1 MNLIRLSIERP
12 TAILAGVIILVVFG
26 FVALKSIPIQ
36 LIPDVRKPLLT
47 VTTAWPGASPVE
59 VEREIVNRQEENLK
73 GLEGVTQMTS
83 RSLPGRAE
91 VYLEYALG
99 TDMNRA
105 LLLVANRL
113 DQIGNYPN
121 EAREAVLRSSGSEDN
136 PITWIVLTRLPG
148 NERPMN
154 AYGDFVENV
163 VQERIE
169 RVPGVSRSNV
179 FGGTERELKVI
190 IDPERLA
197 RYGLTVPDVVSRLR
211 GANAS
216 VSAGAVEEGKR
227 AYIVRTEGELKTV
240 EQVQNVVLRSE
251 RDESSGRIGRVVVG
265 DIAAVEFGYKQRT
278 GQFRSLGGD
287 AMAVNAVRETGA
299 NVIETMAGIREAIDE
314 LNEFDLPNAGLVA
327 TQSYDETVYIES
339 AIDLVRQNILMGGTL
354 AVAILI
360 LFLRSWRAT
369 TVVALSIPV
378 SVVGSFVAMAALG
391 RSINVISLAGIAFAV
406 GLVVDAAIVVL
417 ENIYRLKSE
426 GLGRR
431 EAAYKGAQ
439 QVWSAVLVSAT
450 TTVAV
455 FAPILIM
462 QAEVGQL
469 FRDIAVA
476 ISVAVSLS
484 LLVSVTVIPALAA
497 QLLPNDTQE
506 EKPLFRLARVDAL
519 AQRFVDEVM
528 HAIGWMI
535 ATLKRSAATVASI
548 CGVAALGTLLFLP
561 KLDYL
566 PDGNQA
572 FVFGFISPP
581 PGYNLE
587 TALQIAGRVED
598 ETRDHWAPTAPADR
612 DPDDR
617 PWIQNFFFFASS
629 NFAFVGAYPEDTDR
643 APELLPILSDPVLKE
658 PGTFGFFSQRSL
670 FGRGVGGGRQVNFVI
685 AGTDPKDIIETAER
699 AADKIEARLPRKDGH
714 QMRPQPSLELGA
726 PEVRI
731 TPNRVKLG
739 DNGLS
744 AEELGITLDA
754 FNDGVRVDEIT
765 VEGRRMD
772 LSLYGSIVRAN
783 ETQSIENLPVV
794 TRSGTILPARSLA
807 TVEITAGPSEIHHL
821 ERFRVVTLQVKPANE
836 LPLEV
841 ALEELEAIIAELE
854 TEGIPPTVRMGLG
867 GSADQLAEAWSELVM
882 NLILALIIVYLVMA
896 VLFESFVYP
905 LVILLSVPLATAGG
919 VAGLVIL
926 NIFTFQALD
935 MLTLL
940 GFVILIGIVV
950 NNAIL
955 LVHQSLYNVREEGE
969 RFDDAISDAVKNRIR
984 PIFMSTLT
992 SIFGMAP
999 LVLFPGAGSELYR
1012 GLGTVVIGG
1021 LMLSAVLTLLII
1033 PPLMKI
1039 ILPIFETE
1047 PTGKPEKSG
1056 RLAPTPAE

>member
-12 TAILAGVIILVVFG
+12 TAILAAVIILVVFG
-26 FVALKSIPIQ
+26 FVALRAIPIQ

-47 VTTAWPGASPVE
+47 ITTSWQGASPVE
-59 VEREIVNRQEENLK
+59 IEREIVNRQEENLK
-73 GLEGVTQMTS
+73 GLESVTQMTS
-83 RSLPGRAE
+83 RSRPGRAE
-91 VYLEYALG
+91 VFLEYALG

-105 LLLVANRL
+105 MLLASNRL
-113 DQIGNYPN
+113 DQIGNYPD
-121 EAREAVLRSSGSEDN
+121 EAREPILRSAGTEDN

-148 NERPMN
+148 NDRPMN
-154 AYGDFVENV
+154 SYGDFVEDV

-169 RVPGVSRSNV
+169 RVNGVSRSNV
-179 FGGTERELKVI
+179 FGGTERELKVVI
-190 IDPERLA
+190 HPDRLA
-197 RYGLTVPDVVSRLR
+197 RYGLTVPDVLRRLR
-211 GANAS
+211 AANAS
-216 VSAGAVEEGKR
+216 ISAGEVEEGKR
-227 AYIVRTEGELKTV
+227 AYLVRTEGELKTV
-240 EQVQNVVLRSE
+240 EQVRNVVLRTNRE
-251 RDESSGRIGRVVVG
+251 EASGRIGRVVVG
-265 DIAAVEFGYKQRT
+265 DIATVEFGFKQRN

-299 NVIETMAGIREAIDE
+299 NVIATMDGIRAAIDE
-314 LNEFDLPNAGLVA
+314 LNEYELPNAGLKA
-327 TQSYDETVYIES
+327 TQSYDETVYIEA
-339 AIDLVRQNILMGGTL
+339 AIDLVQQNIFVGGTL
-354 AVAILI
+354 AIFVLI

-378 SVVGSFVAMAALG
+378 SIIGSFVAMAALG

-417 ENIYRLKSE
+417 ENIFRLQAE
-426 GLGRR
+426 GHDRKT
-431 EAAYKGAQ
+431 AAYEGAK

-455 FAPILIM
+455 FAPVLLM
-462 QAEVGQL
+462 EAEVGQL

-484 LLVSVTVIPALAA
+484 LIVAVTVIPALAA
-497 QLLPNDTQE
+497 QLLPRDGQDRV
-506 EKPLFRLARVDAL
+506 LFHLPRIDAL
-519 AQRFVDEVM
+519 AAHFVERILDAVR
-528 HAIGWMI
+528 WML
-535 ATLKRSAATVASI
+535 ATSKRSASMVATI
-548 CGVAALGTLLFLP
+548 CGIAALGTYLFLP

-572 FVFGFISPP
+572 FVFGYISPP

-587 TALQIAGRVED
+587 TALQIAGRVENATSD
-598 ETRDHWAPTAPADR
+598 MWAPTAPADR
-612 DPDDR
+612 DLDDR
-617 PWIQNFFFFASS
+617 PWIANFFFFASS
-629 NFAFVGAYPEDTDR
+629 NFAFVGAYPENADR
-643 APELLPILSDPVLKE
+643 AAELLPILSEPVMKE

-685 AGTDPKDIIETAER
+685 AGTDTNDIVATARR
-699 AADKIEARLPRKDGH
+699 AADKVETLLPRSQGH

-731 TPNRVKLG
+731 TPNRVRLG

-744 AEELGITLDA
+744 AEELGLTLDA
-754 FNDGVRVDEIT
+754 FNDGLRVDEIT

-772 LSLYGSIVRAN
+772 LSLYGSFRQAQ

-794 TRSGTILPARSLA
+794 TRSGTILPASSLA
-807 TVEITAGPSEIHHL
+807 DIEITAGPSEINHL
-821 ERFRVVTLQVKPANE
+821 ERFRVITLQVKPDKSM
-836 LPLEV
+836 PLEQ
-841 ALEELEAIIAELE
+841 ALELLEGVIDDLEL
-854 TEGIPPTVRMGLG
+854 EGIPPTVRMGLG
-867 GSADQLAEAWSELVM
+867 GSADRLDEAWGELVM
-882 NLILALIIVYLVMA
+882 NLLLALVIVYLVMA
-896 VLFESFVYP
+896 VLFESFIYP
-905 LVILLSVPLATAGG
+905 LVIMLSVPLATAGG

-955 LVHQSLYNVREEGE
+955 LVHQSLYSLRDEGE
-969 RFDDAISDAVKNRIR
+969 TFSEAIVGAVKNRIR

-1033 PPLMKI
+1033 PPLMKLI
-1039 ILPIFETE
+1039 MPLLETE
-1047 PTGKPEKSG
+1047 VQPNQRGTHP
-1056 RLAPTPAE
+1056 APVAD

>member
-26 FVALKSIPIQ
+26 FVALRAIPIQ

-47 VTTAWPGASPVE
+47 ITTSWQGASPVE
-59 VEREIVNRQEENLK
+59 IEREIVNRQEENLK
-73 GLEGVTQMTS
+73 GLENVTQMTS
-83 RSLPGRAE
+83 RSRPGRGE
-91 VYLEYALG
+91 VFLEFALG

-105 LLLVANRL
+105 MLLASNRL
-113 DQIGNYPN
+113 DQIGNYPE
-121 EAREAVLRSSGSEDN
+121 EAREPVLRSAGTEDN
-136 PITWIVLTRLPG
+136 PITWIVLTRAPG

-154 AYGDFVENV
+154 SYGDFVEDV

-169 RVPGVSRSNV
+169 RVNGVSRSNV
-179 FGGTERELKVI
+179 FGGTERELKVVI
-190 IDPERLA
+190 HPDRLA
-197 RYGLTVPDVVSRLR
+197 RYGLTVPDVLRRLR
-211 GANAS
+211 AANAS
-216 VSAGAVEEGKR
+216 ISAGEVEEGKR
-227 AYIVRTEGELKTV
+227 AYLVRTEGELKSV
-240 EQVQNVVLRSE
+240 EQVRNVVLRTS
-251 RDESSGRIGRVVVG
+251 RDEASGRIGRVIIG
-265 DIAAVEFGYKQRT
+265 DIATVEFGFKQRN
-278 GQFRSLGGD
+278 GQFRSLGSD

-299 NVIETMAGIREAIDE
+299 NVIATMEGIRAAIDE
-314 LNEFDLPNAGLVA
+314 LNEYDLPNAGLIA
-327 TQSYDETVYIES
+327 TQSYDETIYIEA
-339 AIDLVRQNILMGGTL
+339 AIDLVRQNILVGGTL
-354 AVAILI
+354 AVIVLI

-378 SVVGSFVAMAALG
+378 SIIGSFVAMAALG

-417 ENIYRLKSE
+417 ENIFRLQAE
-426 GLGRR
+426 GHDRKT
-431 EAAYKGAQ
+431 AAYEGAR

-455 FAPILIM
+455 FAPVLLM
-462 QAEVGQL
+462 EAEVGQL

-484 LLVSVTVIPALAA
+484 LLVAVTVIPALAS
-497 QLLPNDTQE
+497 QLLPRDGQDSVLFHLPRTDTLASQFV
-506 EKPLFRLARVDAL
+506 EKILGSV
-519 AQRFVDEVM
+519 Q
-528 HAIGWMI
+528 WMI
-535 ATLKRSAATVASI
+535 ATTKRSAAMVASI
-548 CGVAALGTLLFLP
+548 CGVAALGTYLFLP
-561 KLDYL
+561 QLDYL

-572 FVFGFISPP
+572 FVFGYISPP

-587 TALQIAGRVED
+587 TALQIASRVE
-598 ETRDHWAPTAPADR
+598 EATSHLWAPTAPEDR
-612 DPDDR
+612 DLDDR
-617 PWIQNFFFFASS
+617 PWIKNFFFFASS
-629 NFAFVGAYPEDTDR
+629 NFAFVGAYPENADR
-643 APELLPILSDPVLKE
+643 AQELLPILSEPVMAE

-685 AGTDPKDIIETAER
+685 AGTDTNDIVATARR
-699 AADKIEARLPRKDGH
+699 AADKVEALMPRSEGH

-731 TPNRVKLG
+731 TPNRVRLG

-744 AEELGITLDA
+744 ASELGITIDA
-754 FNDGVRVDEIT
+754 FNDGLRVDEIT
-765 VEGRRMD
+765 VDGRRMD
-772 LSLYGSIVRAN
+772 LSLYGSFDQAN
-783 ETQSIENLPVV
+783 ETQSIQNLPVV
-794 TRSGTILPARSLA
+794 TRSGTILPASSLA
-807 TVEITAGPSEIHHL
+807 DIEITAGPSEINHL
-821 ERFRVVTLQVKPANE
+821 ERFRVITLQVKPDKGM
-836 LPLEV
+836 PLEQ
-841 ALEELEAIIAELE
+841 ALEIL
-854 TEGIPPTVRMGLG
+854 EGIIEELKQEGFPPTVRMGLG
-867 GSADQLAEAWSELVM
+867 GSADRLDEAWGELVM
-882 NLILALIIVYLVMA
+882 NLLLALVIVYLVMA
-896 VLFESFVYP
+896 VLFESFIYP
-905 LVILLSVPLATAGG
+905 LIIMLSVPLATAGG

-955 LVHQSLYNVREEGE
+955 LVHQSLYGLREEGE
-969 RFDDAISDAVKNRIR
+969 TFDEAITGAVKNRIR

-1033 PPLMKI
+1033 PPLMKLI
-1039 ILPIFETE
+1039 MPLFEEENTSSGARHPI
-1047 PTGKPEKSG
+1047 
-1056 RLAPTPAE
+1056 PAAE

>member
-26 FVALKSIPIQ
+26 FVALRAIPIQ

-47 VTTAWPGASPVE
+47 ISTNWQGASPVE
-59 VEREIVNRQEENLK
+59 IEREIVNRQEDSLK

-83 RSLPGRAE
+83 RSRPGRGE
-91 VYLEYALG
+91 VFLEYALG

-105 LLLVANRL
+105 MLLVSNRL
-113 DQIGNYPN
+113 DQIGDYPD
-121 EAREAVLRSSGSEDN
+121 EAREPVLRSAGSEDN

-154 AYGDFVENV
+154 SYGDFVEDV
-163 VQERIE
+163 IQERLE

-179 FGGTERELKVI
+179 FGGTERELQVI
-190 IDPERLA
+190 IHPDRLA
-197 RYGLTVPDVVSRLR
+197 RYGLTVPDVLQRLR
-211 GANAS
+211 AANAS
-216 VSAGAVEEGKR
+216 ISAGEVEEGKR
-227 AYIVRTEGELKTV
+227 AYIVRTEGELKSV
-240 EQVQNVVLRSE
+240 DQVRNVVLRTTQ
-251 RDESSGRIGRVVVG
+251 DETSGRIGRVVVG
-265 DIAAVEFGYKQRT
+265 DIASVEFGFKQRT
-278 GQFRSLGGD
+278 GQFRSLGMD
-287 AMAVNAVRETGA
+287 AMSVNAVREAGA
-299 NVIETMAGIREAIDE
+299 NVIETMEGIREAINE
-314 LNEFDLPNAGLVA
+314 LNEFELPNAGLQAV
-327 TQSYDETVYIES
+327 QSYDETVYIES
-339 AIDLVRQNILMGGTL
+339 AISLVQQNIFVGGTL
-354 AVAILI
+354 AVIVLI

-369 TVVALSIPV
+369 LVVALSIPV
-378 SVVGSFVAMAALG
+378 SIVGSFVAMAALG
-391 RSINVISLAGIAFAV
+391 QSINVISLAGIAFAV

-417 ENIYRLKSE
+417 ENIFRLKSE
-426 GLGRR
+426 GHDRKT
-431 EAAYKGAQ
+431 AAYGGTK

-455 FAPILIM
+455 FAPILLM

-484 LLVSVTVIPALAA
+484 LLVAVTVIPALAA
-497 QLLPNDTQE
+497 QLLPREGEDDV
-506 EKPLFRLARVDAL
+506 LFTLPRVDNL
-519 AQRFVDEVM
+519 ASQFVAKVLQ
-528 HAIGWMI
+528 AVSWMI
-535 ATLKRSAATVASI
+535 ASIKRAGSTVAAI
-548 CGVAALGTLLFLP
+548 CGLAALGTLLFLP

-572 FVFGFISPP
+572 FVFGYISPP

-598 ETRDHWAPTAPADR
+598 ANRDNWAPTAPADR

-617 PWIQNFFFFASS
+617 PWMRNFFFFAST
-629 NFAFVGAYPEDTDR
+629 NFAFVGAYPENVER
-643 APELLPILSDPVLKE
+643 ASELIPLLSEPVLRE
-658 PGTFGFFSQRSL
+658 PGTFGFFAQRSL

-685 AGTDPKDIIETAER
+685 VGTDTNDIVSVARR
-699 AADKIEARLPRKDGH
+699 AADKVEALLPRSEGH

-731 TPNRVKLG
+731 TPNRVRLG

-744 AEELGITLDA
+744 AAELGITLDA
-754 FNDGVRVDEIT
+754 FNDGLRVDEIT
-765 VEGRRMD
+765 VDGRRMD
-772 LSLYGSIVRAN
+772 LALYGNFEQAD
-783 ETQSIENLPVV
+783 ETQSINNLPVV
-794 TRSGTILPARSLA
+794 TRSGTIVPASSLA
-807 TVEITAGPSEIHHL
+807 DIEITAGPSEIHHL
-821 ERFRVVTLQVKPANE
+821 ERFRVITLQVRPAAE
-836 LPLEV
+836 LPLEE
-841 ALEELEAIIAELE
+841 ALSILEGVIDELE
-854 TEGIPPTVRMGLG
+854 TEGIPQTVRMGLG
-867 GSADQLAEAWSELVM
+867 GSADQLEEAWGELVM
-882 NLILALIIVYLVMA
+882 NLGLALIIVYLVMA
-896 VLFESFVYP
+896 VLFESFIYP
-905 LVILLSVPLATAGG
+905 LIIMLSVPLATAGG

-955 LVHQSLYNVREEGE
+955 LVHQSLYGLREQGE
-969 RFDDAISDAVKNRIR
+969 TFDEAISGAVRNRIR

-1021 LMLSAVLTLLII
+1021 LMLSALLTLLII
-1033 PPLMKI
+1033 PPLLKI
-1039 ILPIFETE
+1039 ILPIFEEETY
-1047 PTGKPEKSG
+1047 PNRG
-1056 RLAPTPAE
+1056 RATAAPAE

>member
-12 TAILAGVIILVVFG
+12 TAILAGVIILAVFG
-26 FVALKSIPIQ
+26 FVALRAIPIQ

-47 VTTAWPGASPVE
+47 ITTQWQGASPVE
-59 VEREIVNRQEENLK
+59 IEREIVNRQEENLK

-83 RSLPGRAE
+83 RARPGRAE
-91 VYLEYALG
+91 VFLEFALG

-105 LLLVANRL
+105 MLLAANRL
-113 DQIGNYPN
+113 DQIGNYPE
-121 EAREAVLRSSGSEDN
+121 EAREPILRSAGTEDN
-136 PITWIVLTRLPG
+136 PITWIVLTRVPG

-154 AYGDFVENV
+154 SYGDFVEDV

-179 FGGTERELKVI
+179 FGGTERELKVEI
-190 IDPERLA
+190 HPDRLA
-197 RYGLTVPDVVSRLR
+197 RYGLTVPDVLRRLR
-211 GANAS
+211 AANAS
-216 VSAGAVEEGKR
+216 ISAGEVEEGKR
-227 AYIVRTEGELKTV
+227 AYLVRTQGELKTV
-240 EQVQNVVLRSE
+240 EQVRNVVLRTTQ
-251 RDESSGRIGRVVVG
+251 DDMSGRIGRVVVG
-265 DIAAVEFGYKQRT
+265 DIATVEFGFKQRT

-299 NVIETMAGIREAIDE
+299 NVIATMEGIREAIDE
-314 LNEFDLPNAGLVA
+314 LNEYELPNAGLKA

-339 AIDLVRQNILMGGTL
+339 AIDLVQQNIFVGGSL
-354 AVAILI
+354 AVIVL
-360 LFLRSWRAT
+360 LVFLRSWRAT
-369 TVVALSIPV
+369 LVVALSIPV
-378 SVVGSFVAMAALG
+378 SIIGSFVAMAALG

-417 ENIYRLKSE
+417 ENIFRLQAE
-426 GLGRR
+426 GRDR
-431 EAAYKGAQ
+431 KTAAYEGTR

-455 FAPILIM
+455 FAPVLLM

-484 LLVSVTVIPALAA
+484 LLVAVTVIPALAA
-497 QLLPNDTQE
+497 QLLPRDGE
-506 EKPLFRLARVDAL
+506 DKVLFHLPRLDAIAGEFVERVLDA
-519 AQRFVDEVM
+519 VYW
-528 HAIGWMI
+528 II
-535 ATLKRSAATVASI
+535 STTKRSAATVAGI
-548 CGVAALGTLLFLP
+548 CGIAALGTIIFLP

-572 FVFGFISPP
+572 FVFGYISPP

-587 TALQIAGRVED
+587 TALQIAGRVENA
-598 ETRDHWAPTAPADR
+598 TRDLWAPAAPPDR

-617 PWIQNFFFFASS
+617 PWMRNFFFFASS
-629 NFAFVGAYPEDTDR
+629 NFAFVGAYPEDPDR
-643 APELLPILSDPVLKE
+643 AVELLPRLSDPVLEE
-658 PGTFGFFSQRSL
+658 PGTYGFFSQRSL

-685 AGTDPKDIIETAER
+685 AGTDTNDIVATAQR
-699 AADKIEARLPRKDGH
+699 AADKVEALMPRSEGH
-714 QMRPQPSLELGA
+714 QMRPRPSLELGA

-731 TPNRVKLG
+731 TPNRVRLG

-754 FNDGVRVDEIT
+754 FNDGLRVDEIT
-765 VEGRRMD
+765 VDGRRMD
-772 LSLYGSIVRAN
+772 LALYGSFERAD
-783 ETQSIENLPVV
+783 ETQSIDNLPVV
-794 TRSGTILPARSLA
+794 TRSGTIVPASSLA
-807 TVEITAGPSEIHHL
+807 DIEITAGPSEINHL
-821 ERFRVVTLQVKPANE
+821 ERFRVITLEVKPDTQM
-836 LPLEV
+836 PLEE
-841 ALEELEAIIAELE
+841 ALEILEGVIDDLEA
-854 TEGIPPTVRMGLG
+854 EGIPPTVRMGLG
-867 GSADQLAEAWSELVM
+867 GSADRLDEAWGELVM
-882 NLILALIIVYLVMA
+882 NLLLALVIVYLVMA

-905 LVILLSVPLATAGG
+905 LIIMLSVPLATAGG
-919 VAGLVIL
+919 VLGLGIL
-926 NIFTFQALD
+926 NIFSFQALD

-955 LVHQSLYNVREEGE
+955 LVHQSLYGLRELGE
-969 RFDDAISDAVKNRIR
+969 SFEQAITGAVSNRIR

-1033 PPLMKI
+1033 PPLLKM
-1039 ILPIFETE
+1039 ILPFFEQE
-1047 PTGKPEKSG
+1047 NAAVRSG
-1056 RLAPTPAE
+1056 PQPAPAE

>member
-1 MNLIRLSIERP
+1 MNIIRTSIERP
-12 TAILAGVIILVVFG
+12 TAILAGVIILMVFG
-26 FVALKSIPIQ
+26 FVALRAIPIQ

-47 VTTAWPGASPVE
+47 ITTQWQGASPVE
-59 VEREIVNRQEENLK
+59 IEREIVNRQEENLK

-83 RSLPGRAE
+83 RARSGRAE
-91 VYLEYALG
+91 VFLEYALG

-105 LLLVANRL
+105 MLLASNRL
-113 DQIGNYPN
+113 DQIGNYPD
-121 EAREAVLRSSGSEDN
+121 EAREPVLRSAGTEDN

-154 AYGDFVENV
+154 SYGDFVEDV

-179 FGGTERELKVI
+179 FGGTERELRVVI
-190 IDPERLA
+190 HPDRLA
-197 RYGLTVPDVVSRLR
+197 RYNLTVPDVLRRLR
-211 GANAS
+211 AANAS
-216 VSAGAVEEGKR
+216 VSAGEVEEGKR
-227 AYIVRTEGELKTV
+227 AYIVRTDGELNTV
-240 EQVQNVVLRSE
+240 DQVRNVVLRTTL
-251 RDESSGRIGRVVVG
+251 DEISGRIGRVVVG
-265 DIAAVEFGYKQRT
+265 DIATVEFGFKQRD

-287 AMAVNAVRETGA
+287 AMAVNAVRESGA
-299 NVIETMAGIREAIDE
+299 NVITTMEGIRAAIDE
-314 LNEFDLPNAGLVA
+314 LNEYELPNAGLKA
-327 TQSYDETVYIES
+327 TQSYDETIYIEA
-339 AIDLVRQNILMGGTL
+339 AIDLVRQNIFVGGTL
-354 AVAILI
+354 AVIVLI

-378 SVVGSFVAMAALG
+378 SIIGSFVAMAALG

-417 ENIYRLKSE
+417 ENIFRLQAE
-426 GLGRR
+426 GYDRKT
-431 EAAYKGAQ
+431 AAYEGTR

-455 FAPILIM
+455 FAPILLM
-462 QAEVGQL
+462 EAEVGQL

-497 QLLPNDTQE
+497 QLLPRDGPDQA
-506 EKPLFRLARVDAL
+506 LFQLPRIDAL
-519 AQRFVDEVM
+519 AQRFVDWVLQ
-528 HAIGWMI
+528 AVTWMI
-535 ATLKRSAATVASI
+535 ETVKRSGTIVAAI
-548 CGVAALGTLLFLP
+548 CGVAALGTYLFLP

-572 FVFGFISPP
+572 FVFGYISPP

-587 TALQIAGRVED
+587 TALGIAGRVED
-598 ETRDHWAPTAPADR
+598 ATRHLWAPMAPADR
-612 DPDDR
+612 DLDDR
-617 PWIQNFFFFASS
+617 PWMQNFFFFASS
-629 NFAFVGAYPEDTDR
+629 NFAFVGAYPEDADR
-643 APELLPILSDPVLKE
+643 ARELLPIMSDAVMQE

-685 AGTDPKDIIETAER
+685 AGTDTNDIVATARR
-699 AADKIEARLPRKDGH
+699 AANKVEALLPRSEGH
-714 QMRPQPSLELGA
+714 QMRPQPSLELGS

-731 TPNRVKLG
+731 TPNRVALG

-744 AEELGITLDA
+744 AEELGITIDA
-754 FNDGVRVDEIT
+754 FNDGLRVDEIT

-772 LSLYGSIVRAN
+772 LSLYGSFTQAN

-794 TRSGTILPARSLA
+794 TRSGVILPARSLA
-807 TVEITAGPSEIHHL
+807 TIEITAGPSEINHL
-821 ERFRVVTLQVKPANE
+821 ERFRVITLQVKPDAHM
-836 LPLEV
+836 PLEE
-841 ALEELEAIIAELE
+841 ALEILEGVIDELEQ
-854 TEGIPPTVRMGLG
+854 EGVPPTIRMGLG
-867 GSADQLAEAWSELVM
+867 GSADQLDQAWTELVM
-882 NLILALIIVYLVMA
+882 NLGLALVIVYLVMA
-896 VLFESFVYP
+896 VLFENFVYP
-905 LVILLSVPLATAGG
+905 LVIMLSVPLATAGG

-955 LVHQSLYNVREEGE
+955 LVHQSLYGFREEGQS
-969 RFDDAISDAVKNRIR
+969 FDEAVSGAVKNRIR

-1033 PPLMKI
+1033 PPLLKI
-1039 ILPIFETE
+1039 IMPLFEQE
-1047 PTGKPEKSG
+1047 RSVG
-1056 RLAPTPAE
+1056 TPAQQN